1 MSIIIVN
8 LKPLILSIHENGRVL
23 IMTTFKS
30 KCGNFYITIGNNE
43 CGFFISL
50 YNYKT
55 SEYVIRESGIKQV
68 EAIGILNDLL
78 KQFC

>member
-1 MSIIIVN
+1 MWV
-8 LKPLILSIHENGRVL
+8 
-23 IMTTFKS
+23 
-30 KCGNFYITIGNNE
+30 
-43 CGFFISL
+43 FIAL

-55 SEYVIRESGIKQV
+55 DEYPIKVSVKKQA

>member
-1 MSIIIVN
+1 M
-8 LKPLILSIHENGRVL
+8 HENGRVL

-43 CGFFISL
+43 NGFCISL

-55 SEYVIRESGIKQV
+55 NKYVIKESYLTQN
-68 EAIGILNDLL
+68 EALGMLKDLLND
-78 KQFC
+78 FC

>member
-1 MSIIIVN
+1 M
-8 LKPLILSIHENGRVL
+8 KMEGFL

-43 CGFFISL
+43 CGFFVAL

-55 SEYVIRESGIKQV
+55 DEYPIRESGISQV
-68 EAIGILNDLL
+68 EAIGILKDLL

>member
-1 MSIIIVN
+1 
-8 LKPLILSIHENGRVL
+8 
-23 IMTTFKS
+23 MTKFKS

-43 CGFFISL
+43 YGFFIAL
-50 YNYKT
+50 YNYRKDD
-55 SEYVIRESGIKQV
+55 YVIRESWLKQD

>member
-1 MSIIIVN
+1 MSIIILN
-8 LKPLILSIHENGRVL
+8 LKPLKLLMHENGRDL

-30 KCGNFYITIGNNE
+30 KCGNFYIKIGNNE
-43 CGFFISL
+43 CGFFIAL
-50 YNYKT
+50 YNYKRD
-55 SEYVIRESGIKQV
+55 EYPIKVSGIKQA

>member
-1 MSIIIVN
+1 MWIIILN
-8 LKPLILSIHENGRVL
+8 LKPLRSLMRETGRDL

-30 KCGNFYITIGNNE
+30 KCGNFYIKIGNNE
-43 CGFFISL
+43 CGFFIAL
-50 YNYKT
+50 YNYKRDDY
-55 SEYVIRESGIKQV
+55 SIKVSSIKQA

>member
-1 MSIIIVN
+1 MR
-8 LKPLILSIHENGRVL
+8 ETGRDL

-30 KCGNFYITIGNNE
+30 KCGNFYIKIGNNE
-43 CGFFISL
+43 CGFFIAL

-55 SEYVIRESGIKQV
+55 DEYPIKVSGIKQA